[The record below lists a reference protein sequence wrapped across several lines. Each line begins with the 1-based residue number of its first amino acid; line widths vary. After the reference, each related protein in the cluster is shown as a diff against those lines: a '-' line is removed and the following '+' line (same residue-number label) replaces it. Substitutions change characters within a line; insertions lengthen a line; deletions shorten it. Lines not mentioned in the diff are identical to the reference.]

1 MIHKLNNTNLQML
14 SPNESF
20 FLNCVLGGFL
30 INRKKNKSK
39 GGTELKISFKFCIYF
54 YKEHLL
60 CRFIVYEQKLRNS
73 YRLYFPI
80 RKNVLVKKI
89 QMNQLLRTV
98 EYEDYLAQVGNE
110 IVWDFLVVQHR
121 I

>member
-39 GGTELKISFKFCIYF
+39 GGTELKI
-54 YKEHLL
+54 
-60 CRFIVYEQKLRNS
+60 IV
-73 YRLYFPI
+73 
-80 RKNVLVKKI
+80 
-89 QMNQLLRTV
+89 
-98 EYEDYLAQVGNE
+98 
-110 IVWDFLVVQHR
+110 
-121 I
+121 